1 MTKREKTAVLLAA
14 VLTIGITGYSAWQL
28 LVQGV
33 LSWHI
38 TQPETGWMFGEL
50 IFVWLLC
57 FLLLY
62 GKFGRLVK
70 LTAIAV
76 AAILFCWLHVVFLPV
91 LLAGL
96 YVVYLILA
104 GRWISTMLLRQ
115 RLTVVREFALGS
127 ACVIV
132 IFCMLSLVRLGSI
145 RNLRCFVV
153 VSGTV
158 LLVSWLFQLAV
169 DKKGKSGIAG
179 KSGTAGKSD
188 IAGKSST
195 TCQDMVKP
203 VFTCQKAAMLAAIFV
218 LLLLQAGRMN
228 LAVDFDSIWYGVR
241 SHVMLNSGTGI
252 YENPGTLGVV
262 YTYSKG
268 WEVLTLP
275 LAGLPS
281 YSFLIAFNLWVAV
294 LMLLAAYDTAASWLS
309 PESAL
314 WVPFIL
320 AAIPG
325 VMNMAVTAKADLLTL
340 FYQVLMVQGVLCFLK
355 ERQVDELIL
364 GLAAGGVSLT
374 LKPTALVFSS
384 AVVGIA
390 ILWLLWDRYNWG
402 REKTGQAWWVFL
414 NRRIWW
420 VFAIAAACLAGI
432 WGRTVKLV
440 GVPVTS
446 VFYQIFQKLGFQV
459 KYPFYASGF
468 PAAGSHLTIGES
480 VQFLL
485 TRIIGVLFNPQGD
498 DMAHVIIA
506 WGTVLPTA
514 FLLLWGC
521 LALISIGQKQA
532 RGKDVAGANYFYAI
546 KQAARQGKKYGI
558 RQVRCFL
565 SLLTVA
571 ILLIDLVSLYSLSQ
585 IDGNYYILFY
595 FLIVLTGCIWLEQ
608 YGVTIAKA
616 GKKVLLVPWLF
627 AVVICGITNWAW
639 SLGFT
644 PIQVINKGFYNHP
657 QMARE
662 KRAEQGSQ
670 AIWEILAAN
679 PQNRVIALGEHPGV
693 LTFPCQVQSY
703 VDVSGY
709 WGNPEVVSDAPH
721 FMEYLAYAKIDYL
734 YMEKEYVDTS
744 VRIYQI
750 IRTLIAEGYLE
761 DVREENGNLIL
772 SVRKTEPAEG
782 DIKAAEQN
790 LKVFD
795 IGYIQHP

>member
-14 VLTIGITGYSAWQL
+14 VLTIGVTGYSAWQL
-28 LVQGV
+28 LVQRV
-33 LSWHI
+33 LSLHI

-50 IFVWLLC
+50 MLVWLLC

-62 GKFGRLVK
+62 GKRESPGRLVQ

-76 AAILFCWLHVVFLPV
+76 VAVLFCWLHVVFLPV

-96 YVVYLILA
+96 YVAYLILV
-104 GRWISTMLLRQ
+104 GRWVSAALLRQ
-115 RLTVVREFALGS
+115 QLTVVRAFALGS
-127 ACVIV
+127 ACIMIV
-132 IFCMLSLVRLGSI
+132 FCLLSLVRLGSI

-153 VSGTV
+153 VTGMA
-158 LLVSWLFQLAV
+158 LLVSWFLPSAAGE
-169 DKKGKSGIAG
+169 KG
-179 KSGTAGKSD
+179 T
-188 IAGKSST
+188 ST
-195 TCQDMVKP
+195 RP
-203 VFTCQKAAMLAAIFV
+203 AFTCQSAAMLAAIFA

-228 LAVDFDSIWYGVR
+228 LAVDFDSIWYGAR
-241 SHVMLNSGTGI
+241 SHVMLDSGNGI
-252 YENPGTLGVV
+252 YENLGTLGLV

-281 YSFLIAFNLWVAV
+281 YSFPIAFNVWVAV
-294 LMLLAAYDTAASWLS
+294 LMLLAAYETAENWLT

-325 VMNMAVTAKADLLTL
+325 IMNMAVTAKADLLTL
-340 FYQVLMVQGVLCFLK
+340 FYQILLIQGMLRFLK
-355 ERQVDELIL
+355 TRQADELIL
-364 GLAAGGVSLT
+364 GLAAAGVSLT
-374 LKPTALVFSS
+374 LKPTAIVFSS
-384 AVVGIA
+384 AIVGITV
-390 ILWLLWDRYNWG
+390 LWLLWDRYSWR
-402 REKTGQAWWVFL
+402 REKASQVWCVIV
-414 NRRIWW
+414 NKRIWW
-420 VFAIAAACLAGI
+420 GPVIAAASLAGI
-432 WGRTVKLV
+432 WGRTIKLV

-446 VFYQIFQKLGFQV
+446 VFYQVFQKLGFQV
-459 KYPFYASGF
+459 KYPFYAAGF
-468 PAAGSHLTIGES
+468 PAAGSHLSPGEGIR
-480 VQFLL
+480 FLL
-485 TRIIGVLFNPQGD
+485 TRMAGVFFNPGGE

-506 WGTVLPTA
+506 WGTVLPVV

-521 LALISIGQKQA
+521 LSLLPIG
-532 RGKDVAGANYFYAI
+532 
-546 KQAARQGKKYGI
+546 QGKKCGT
-558 RQVRCFL
+558 RPVLSFL
-565 SLLTVA
+565 SLLTTV
-571 ILLIDLVSLYSLSQ
+571 ILLINLVSLYSLSQ

-608 YGVTIAKA
+608 YGVSVVQA

-627 AVVICGITNWAW
+627 AVIICGLTNWAW

-644 PIQVINKGFYNHP
+644 PIQIVNKGFYNHP
-657 QMARE
+657 QMAQE

-679 PQNRVIALGEHPGV
+679 PKNRVIALGEHPDV
-693 LTFPCQVQSY
+693 LTFPCSVQSY

-721 FMEYLAYAKIDYL
+721 FREYLSCAGIDYL

-750 IRTLIAEGYLE
+750 IRTLIAEGFLE

-772 SVRKTEPAEG
+772 SVRKTGSAEC
-782 DIKAAEQN
+782 DIAAAEQN

-795 IGYIQHP
+795 VGYIQHP

>member
-14 VLTIGITGYSAWQL
+14 VLTIGITGYSVWQL

-38 TQPETGWMFGEL
+38 TQPETGWMFCEL
-50 IFVWLLC
+50 ILVWLLC
-57 FLLLY
+57 FLLIY
-62 GKFGRLVK
+62 GKFDRLVK

-91 LLAGL
+91 FLAGL
-96 YVVYLILA
+96 YVVYLILV

-153 VSGTV
+153 VSGIV
-158 LLVSWLFQLAV
+158 LLVSWIFQLAT
-169 DKKGKSGIAG
+169 DKKGKLGITD
-179 KSGTAGKSD
+179 KSA
-188 IAGKSST
+188 
-195 TCQDMVKP
+195 
-203 VFTCQKAAMLAAIFV
+203 FTCQKAAMLAAIFV
-218 LLLLQAGRMN
+218 LLLLQTGRMN

-252 YENPGTLGVV
+252 YENLGTLGVV

-294 LMLLAAYDTAASWLS
+294 LMLLTAYDTAESWLT

-314 WVPFIL
+314 WVPFLL

-325 VMNMAVTAKADLLTL
+325 IINMAVTAKADLLTL
-340 FYQVLMVQGVLCFLK
+340 FYQILLIQGILRFLK
-355 ERQVDELIL
+355 ERQADELIL

-390 ILWLLWDRYNWG
+390 VLWLLWDRYNWC
-402 REKTGQAWWVFL
+402 REKTGLTWCIII
-414 NRRIWW
+414 NKRIWC
-420 VFAIAAACLAGI
+420 VLAISATCLAGI
-432 WGRTVKLV
+432 WGRTLKLV

-446 VFYQIFQKLGFQV
+446 VFYQVFQKLGFQV

-468 PAAGSHLTIGES
+468 PAAGSHLSIGEG

-485 TRIIGVLFNPQGD
+485 TRIAGVLFNPQGD

-506 WGTVLPTA
+506 WGTVLPVA

-521 LALISIGQKQA
+521 LSLMSIGQRKA
-532 RGKDVAGANYFYAI
+532 SGKDVADANDIYEMNQAI
-546 KQAARQGKKYGI
+546 RQGQKYGI
-558 RQVRCFL
+558 KQVRCFL
-565 SLLTVA
+565 SILTVV
-571 ILLIDLVSLYSLSQ
+571 ILLIDLVSLYFLSQ

-608 YGVTIAKA
+608 YGVFVAKA

-644 PIQVINKGFYNHP
+644 PIQMINKGFYNHP

-679 PQNRVIALGEHPGV
+679 PRNRVIALGEHPGV

-782 DIKAAEQN
+782 DVSAAEQN

>member
-1 MTKREKTAVLLAA
+1 MTRREKTAVSLAA

-50 IFVWLLC
+50 MLIWLLC

-62 GKFGRLVK
+62 GKFDRLAQLAV
-70 LTAIAV
+70 IAV

-96 YVVYLILA
+96 YVAYLTLA
-104 GRWISTMLLRQ
+104 GRWVSAVLLRQ
-115 RLTVVREFALGS
+115 RLTVVWEFALGS
-127 ACVIV
+127 AIVIV
-132 IFCMLSLVRLGSI
+132 IFCMLSLVSLGSI

-153 VSGTV
+153 ASGIV
-158 LLVSWLFQLAV
+158 LLLQSAAGTCLKTHCTNRHTPLCGTSSFQTRPA
-169 DKKGKSGIAG
+169 AF
-179 KSGTAGKSD
+179 
-188 IAGKSST
+188 
-195 TCQDMVKP
+195 P
-203 VFTCQKAAMLAAIFV
+203 CQKAAMLAAIFV

-241 SHVMLNSGTGI
+241 SHVMLDSGKGI
-252 YENPGTLGVV
+252 YENLGTLGVV

-281 YSFLIAFNLWVAV
+281 YSFLIAFNLWGAV
-294 LMLLAAYDTAASWLS
+294 LVLLAAYETAESWLM

-340 FYQVLMVQGVLCFLK
+340 FYQILLIQGLLRFFK
-355 ERQVDELIL
+355 ERQADELIL

-374 LKPTALVFSS
+374 LKPTAIVFSS
-384 AVVGIA
+384 AIVGIA
-390 ILWLLWDRYNWG
+390 MLWLLWDRYNWR
-402 REKTGQAWWVFL
+402 REKTGQAWCVIASK
-414 NRRIWW
+414 RIWW

-432 WGRTVKLV
+432 WGRTIKLV

-446 VFYQIFQKLGFQV
+446 VFYRAFQKLGFQV

-468 PAAGSHLTIGES
+468 PAAGSHLSIGKS
-480 VQFLL
+480 IRFLL
-485 TRIIGVLFNPQGD
+485 TRIAGVLFNPQGD
-498 DMAHVIIA
+498 NMAHVIIA
-506 WGTVLPTA
+506 WGTVLPVV
-514 FLLLWGC
+514 FLLLLGC
-521 LALISIGQKQA
+521 LALMSIGQRTQETRQEAKY
-532 RGKDVAGANYFYAI
+532 RI
-546 KQAARQGKKYGI
+546 KQ
-558 RQVRCFL
+558 VRHFL
-565 SLLTVA
+565 LILTVV
-571 ILLIDLVSLYSLSQ
+571 ILLINLVSLYSLSQ
-585 IDGNYYILFY
+585 IDGNYYTLSY
-595 FLIVLTGCIWLEQ
+595 FLIVLAGCIWLVQ
-608 YGVTIAKA
+608 YGASVAKA
-616 GKKVLLVPWLF
+616 GRKVLLVPWLF

-644 PIQVINKGFYNHP
+644 PIQMINKGFYNH
-657 QMARE
+657 QQIDRE

-709 WGNPEVVSDAPH
+709 WGNPKVVSDAPQ
-721 FMEYLAYAKIDYL
+721 FMEYLVYAKIDYL

-772 SVRKTEPAEG
+772 SVRKAEP
-782 DIKAAEQN
+782 DVTAAEQN

-795 IGYIQHP
+795 EGYIQHP

>member
-14 VLTIGITGYSAWQL
+14 VLTIGVTGYSAWQL

-50 IFVWLLC
+50 MLVWLLC

-62 GKFGRLVK
+62 GKRESPGRLVQ
-70 LTAIAV
+70 LAAIAV
-76 AAILFCWLHVVFLPV
+76 VAILFCWLHVVFLPV

-96 YVVYLILA
+96 YVAYLILV
-104 GRWISTMLLRQ
+104 GRWVSAVLLRQ
-115 RLTVVREFALGS
+115 QLTVVREFALGS
-127 ACVIV
+127 ACIMTV
-132 IFCMLSLVRLGSI
+132 FCLLSLVRLGSI

-153 VSGTV
+153 VTGMA
-158 LLVSWLFQLAV
+158 LLVSWFLQSAAG
-169 DKKGKSGIAG
+169 KKG
-179 KSGTAGKSD
+179 T
-188 IAGKSST
+188 ST
-195 TCQDMVKP
+195 RP
-203 VFTCQKAAMLAAIFV
+203 AFTCQSAAMLAAIFV

-228 LAVDFDSIWYGVR
+228 LAVDFDSIWYGIR
-241 SHVMLNSGTGI
+241 SHMMLDSGNGI
-252 YENPGTLGVV
+252 YENLGTLGLV

-281 YSFLIAFNLWVAV
+281 YSFPIAFNVWVAV
-294 LMLLAAYDTAASWLS
+294 LMLLAAYETAENWLT

-325 VMNMAVTAKADLLTL
+325 IMNMAVTAKADLLTL
-340 FYQVLMVQGVLCFLK
+340 FYQILLIQSMLRFLK
-355 ERQVDELIL
+355 TRQADELIL
-364 GLAAGGVSLT
+364 GLAAAGVSLT
-374 LKPTALVFSS
+374 LKPTAIVFSS
-384 AVVGIA
+384 AIVGIA
-390 ILWLLWDRYNWG
+390 VLWLLWDRYSWR
-402 REKTGQAWWVFL
+402 REKAGQVWCVIV
-414 NRRIWW
+414 NKRIWW
-420 VFAIAAACLAGI
+420 VPVIAAASLAGI
-432 WGRTVKLV
+432 WGRTIKLV

-446 VFYQIFQKLGFQV
+446 VFYQAFQKLGFQV

-468 PAAGSHLTIGES
+468 PAAGSHLSPGEGIR
-480 VQFLL
+480 FLL
-485 TRIIGVLFNPQGD
+485 TRMAGVFFNPGGD

-506 WGTVLPTA
+506 WGTVLPVV

-521 LALISIGQKQA
+521 LSLLTIG
-532 RGKDVAGANYFYAI
+532 
-546 KQAARQGKKYGI
+546 QGKKCET
-558 RQVRCFL
+558 RPVLSFL
-565 SLLTVA
+565 SISTTV
-571 ILLIDLVSLYSLSQ
+571 ILLINLVSLYSLSQ

-608 YGVTIAKA
+608 YGVSVVKA
-616 GKKVLLVPWLF
+616 GKKVLLLPWLF
-627 AVVICGITNWAW
+627 AVVICGLTNWAW

-644 PIQVINKGFYNHP
+644 PIQIVNKGFYNHP
-657 QMARE
+657 QMAQE

-670 AIWEILAAN
+670 SIWEILAAN
-679 PQNRVIALGEHPGV
+679 PKSRVIALGEHPDV
-693 LTFPCQVQSY
+693 LTFPCCVQSY

-709 WGNPEVVSDAPH
+709 WGNREVVSDAPH
-721 FMEYLAYAKIDYL
+721 FREYLSYAGIDYL

-750 IRTLIAEGYLE
+750 IRTLIAEGFLE

-772 SVRKTEPAEG
+772 SVRKTGSAEC
-782 DIKAAEQN
+782 DIAAAEQN

-795 IGYIQHP
+795 VGYIQHP